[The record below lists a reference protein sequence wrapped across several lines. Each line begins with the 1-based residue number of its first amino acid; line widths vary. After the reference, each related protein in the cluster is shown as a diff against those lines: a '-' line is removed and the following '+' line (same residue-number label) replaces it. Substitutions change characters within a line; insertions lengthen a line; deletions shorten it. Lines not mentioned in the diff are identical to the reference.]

1 MQILRRLRDYFIIVF
16 SAILL
21 ALSYHIFVYPNDF
34 APSGIPG
41 IATILQYLTGFN
53 VAYLTILV
61 NVPLLI
67 VVYRLV
73 SREYA
78 LHTALFA
85 AFFSG
90 FLLIFDHVDLSMF
103 IYKTDNGTSQILA
116 PLAGGVVSGFCYACV
131 MGRNGCTG
139 GTDLVAA
146 WIHHYKPHMNMLW
159 VLFTFN
165 ACVAAVSYFVYGF
178 KLEPVILCLVYCFLS
193 SKVSDTMLKGFKE
206 ALKFEIVT
214 EQPLEMKQMIMERL
228 HHGVTEL
235 RATGGFTNHDKTLL
249 ICLVN
254 KHQIVEFQRILEEFP
269 GSFAYLSTV
278 KETMGNFSHVK

>member
-1 MQILRRLRDYFIIVF
+1 MQRLRRLQDYAVIVF

-61 NVPLLI
+61 NIPLLI

-78 LHTALFA
+78 LRTALFA
-85 AFFSG
+85 AFYSG
-90 FLLIFDHVDLSMF
+90 FLLIFDYVDLSMF
-103 IYKTDNGTSQILA
+103 IYQTESGTSKILG
-116 PLAGGVVSGFCYACV
+116 PLAGGVISGFCYACV

-178 KLEPVILCLVYCFLS
+178 NFEPVILCLVYCYLS

-214 EQPLEMKQMIMERL
+214 EQPAEMKKMIMERL

-235 RATGGFTNHDKTLL
+235 HATGGFTNHEKTLL

-254 KHQIVEFQRILEEFP
+254 KHQIVEFQRILEQFP